1 MKKFYF
7 LATILAAAM
16 AFTAC
21 EKNGSE
27 LENGEDGNGTNVK
40 NAMVIGDKVYS
51 LEMGN
56 DTVLYNDGLWEIYLN
71 GYEWGAIGHGAPNSG
86 DINFTKGLLGQEVD
100 LMEVQNEEADR
111 SDEFWNIYFEKD
123 TIMTL
128 EGYMNEGLFA
138 SVDSTT
144 QLTFKKAVM
153 NTNYNEK
160 TNSFTIDINGEFSN
174 GQKFSLNKEFKT
186 VIASYAFNTSDN
198 YYDYSPSDSVSYH
211 ALFKPFTGN
220 MFKLVAPSPSK
231 ADKEAAYN
239 QARAIFKEL
248 VESIDQ
254 EKIRPA
260 QNATT
265 FYRTELLT
273 WGHRTGNTVIAYVQ
287 LSSSGFKYEESC
299 SREPAYDELY

>member
-1 MKKFYF
+1 MRARGQNNTVSHTFGPKHK
-7 LATILAAAM
+7 AQ
-16 AFTAC
+16 
-21 EKNGSE
+21 S
-27 LENGEDGNGTNVK
+27 
-40 NAMVIGDKVYS
+40 
-51 LEMGN
+51 
-56 DTVLYNDGLWEIYLN
+56 VLYNDELWEIYLN

-86 DINFTKGLLGQEVD
+86 DINFTEGLL
-100 LMEVQNEEADR
+100 
-111 SDEFWNIYFEKD
+111 
-123 TIMTL
+123 
-128 EGYMNEGLFA
+128 A

-174 GQKFSLNKEFKT
+174 GQKFSLYKEFKT

-254 EKIRPA
+254 EKK
-260 QNATT
+260 TV
-265 FYRTELLT
+265 LLL
-273 WGHRTGNTVIAYVQ
+273 GN
-287 LSSSGFKYEESC
+287 GW
-299 SREPAYDELY
+299 

>member
-7 LATILAAAM
+7 LATVLAATM

-21 EKNGSE
+21 EKNGAE
-27 LENGEDGNGTNVK
+27 DEGGEGGNGTDVK

-51 LEMGN
+51 LEMGT

-86 DINFTKGLLGQEVD
+86 DINFTEGLLGQEVD
-100 LMEVQNEEADR
+100 LMEVQDKEADR
-111 SDEFWNIYFEKD
+111 SGEFWNIFYERD

-128 EGYMNEGLFA
+128 EGYMNEGLFVN
-138 SVDSTT
+138 VDGTT

-153 NTNYNEK
+153 KTSYDEK

-239 QARAIFKEL
+239 QARAIFKGL

-254 EKIRPA
+254 EKIRPV
-260 QNATT
+260 QYATT
-265 FYRTELLT
+265 CYRVELLT
-273 WGHRTGNTVIAYVQ
+273 WGYRTDNTMIAYVQ
-287 LSSSGFKYEESC
+287 LTSSGFSYVESC
-299 SREPAYDELY
+299 NRKPFEGAY